1 MGDVEL
7 AAGQLHATADE
18 VVARGQLLHLSEKQ
32 ADDYGFDG
40 RVRRLAQGLAL
51 LSADPNHLAGACAQ
65 LAAPDQPPAS
75 PPRRAGP

>member
-40 RVRRLAQGLAL
+40 RVRRLPQGLAL

-65 LAAPDQPPAS
+65 LAALDQPPAS